1 MTNKPNK
8 LDKFMEYYRAAQMVI
23 GLICGLGI
31 TALWIANLVQ
41 WEVVWKALVLLAT
54 FVFLDPKIDI
64 IAFIQHISQFRKNG
78 NGEA

>member
-54 FVFLDPKIDI
+54 F
-64 IAFIQHISQFRKNG
+64 
-78 NGEA
+78 